1 MIFKTDK
8 EATSDNEINYIFL
21 DHFSST
27 DILFVFF
34 QGLLQYNSENCDY

>member
-8 EATSDNEINYIFL
+8 EATSDNEINHIFL
-21 DHFSST
+21 AHFYST

-34 QGLLQYNSENCDY
+34 WGLLQYNWQNYDY